1 MKRDSG
7 TTSSRNGDT
16 DKASVEALKAALK
29 KAKAEP
35 SNLENWDDL
44 EEIASV
50 LQRPDEV
57 MALYRKV
64 LIPDFPV
71 AKVTPLCERALRF
84 LEEWFA
90 GETAV
95 AVEILEKALGLDPGS
110 DFALDRLTILLSVT
124 QDFDPLLA
132 AYDRTLAAIP
142 DSPRRRRLLQDAATV
157 ARDSG

>member
-7 TTSSRNGDT
+7 TSNSRNGDT

-35 SNLENWDDL
+35 ANLENWDEL
-44 EEIASV
+44 EEIAAG

-64 LIPDFPV
+64 LTPEFPL

-84 LEEWFA
+84 HEEWFA
-90 GETAV
+90 GETAT
-95 AVEILEKALGLDPGS
+95 AVEILEKAI
-110 DFALDRLTILLSVT
+110 ALD
-124 QDFDPLLA
+124 
-132 AYDRTLAAIP
+132 
-142 DSPRRRRLLQDAATV
+142 
-157 ARDSG
+157 